1 MEARQMADPQP
12 VSVRSDERKGREERP
27 RRERAPKADRLGRG
41 GSRSALQRLREA
53 LRTGLDRPL
62 TDDTAPLDWDA
73 ADAGEE
79 LTGTPPDL
87 RDPAVDGLP
96 EHTLYRDDGCHVAPA
111 CLACPLPAC
120 IFDRR
125 HSPLQQARR
134 RRNGQIRS
142 LTSKGWS
149 SARLAERFALSQA
162 QVRRIRAARRR

>member
-1 MEARQMADPQP
+1 MEACAMADPQP
-12 VSVRSDERKGREERP
+12 LSARFDEPKGREERP
-27 RRERAPKADRLGRG
+27 RRQRAPKADRLGKG
-41 GSRSALQRLREA
+41 GGRAALQRLREA
-53 LRTGLDRPL
+53 LRTGLDRPV

-73 ADAGEE
+73 ANAGEE
-79 LTGTPPDL
+79 VAVTPPDL
-87 RDPAVDGLP
+87 SDPTGDGLP

-120 IFDRR
+120 VFDRR
-125 HSPLQQARR
+125 HSPVQQARR

-162 QVRRIRAARRR
+162 QVRRIRATRRR